1 MAATEGAPDASG
13 TADASGERWWA
24 ALPASGDG
32 PSVRWTSDAFAA
44 ELREWVADAL
54 AGLDAGGLVE
64 LEPVHQRPWSTVWR
78 ATTTDGGVFWAKEN
92 CPHQAFE
99 AALLEVLSR
108 RAPDRVVPV
117 AAVDTTRGLHLV
129 PDQGDVLGG
138 SVDPHDIDTWC
149 RVVAEAMHL
158 QRELAGSD
166 SELVAAGLAPLHPL
180 DAADYVVA
188 RASQLSALPDS
199 DLRRLDTEAS
209 LRVLSLAPRV
219 AEWGDGLDALGLPL
233 ALVHNDLHAH
243 NVFATASGMRFF
255 DFGDAVLAHPLTA
268 VFVPL
273 NVLAHRL
280 EAATGDPRL
289 RRVADAGLEVW
300 SDVAPAT
307 ALRAALP
314 AAQRLG
320 RLGRVESWLRVTATM
335 TSAELAEHGDAA
347 AWWLAAV
354 GDATPVS

>member
-1 MAATEGAPDASG
+1 MPSG
-13 TADASGERWWA
+13 EAVADASGQRWWA
-24 ALPASGDG
+24 SLPAAGEG
-32 PSVRWTSDAFAA
+32 PSTRWTSDAFAA
-44 ELREWVADAL
+44 ELRGWVTDAL
-54 AGLDAGGLVE
+54 GGPGAAGLVD

-78 ATTTDGGVFWAKEN
+78 ATTGDGNVFWVKQN

-99 AALLEVLSR
+99 ATLLEVLAR
-108 RAPDRVVPV
+108 RAPHHVGPVV
-117 AAVDTTRGLHLV
+117 AVDAARGLHLV
-129 PDQGDVLGG
+129 PDQGEVLGA

-149 RVVAEAMHL
+149 RVVSEAMHL
-158 QRELAGSD
+158 QRELSGCAN
-166 SELVAAGLAPLHPL
+166 ELVAAGLSPLQPL

-188 RASQLSALPDS
+188 RASQLSALPEGEP
-199 DLRRLDTEAS
+199 RRLDAEAS

-219 AEWGDGLDALGLPL
+219 AEWGEGLDALGLPL
-233 ALVHNDLHAH
+233 ALVHNDLHAN
-243 NVFATASGMRFF
+243 NVFATAAGMRFF

-280 EAATGDPRL
+280 EASADDPRL

-300 SDVAPAT
+300 SDVVPAA

-335 TSAELAEHGDAA
+335 TPSELAEYGDAA

-354 GDATPVS
+354 GDETPVS

>member
-1 MAATEGAPDASG
+1 
-13 TADASGERWWA
+13 
-24 ALPASGDG
+24 
-32 PSVRWTSDAFAA
+32 V
-44 ELREWVADAL
+44 ELREWVVDAL
-54 AGLDAGGLVE
+54 DGLGAGGLAV

-78 ATTTDGGVFWAKEN
+78 ATTTDGDVFWAKEN

-99 AALLEVLSR
+99 ATLLEVLSR

-117 AAVDTTRGLHLV
+117 VAVDAARGLHLV
-129 PDQGDVLGG
+129 PDHGEVLGA

-158 QRELAGSD
+158 QRELAGCGP
-166 SELVAAGLAPLHPL
+166 ELVGAGLTPLHPL

-188 RASQLSALPDS
+188 RASQLATLPEADP
-199 DLRRLDTEAS
+199 RRLDAEAS

-219 AEWGDGLDALGLPL
+219 AEWGEGLEALGLPL
-233 ALVHNDLHAH
+233 ALVHNDLHAN
-243 NVFATASGMRFF
+243 NVFATRSGMRSF

-280 EAATGDPRL
+280 EASADDPRMC
-289 RRVADAGLEVW
+289 RVADAALEVW
-300 SDVAPAT
+300 SDVAST
-307 ALRAALP
+307 AAMRAALP

-335 TSAELAEHGDAA
+335 TSAELAEYGDAA

-354 GDATPVS
+354 GDATPLS

>member
-1 MAATEGAPDASG
+1 MPDTSGAAE
-13 TADASGERWWA
+13 ASGERWWA
-24 ALPASGDG
+24 ALPAAGDG

-44 ELREWVADAL
+44 QLGAWVTDAL
-54 AGLDAGGLVE
+54 DGLEAGGLAD

-78 ATTTDGGVFWAKEN
+78 ATTTDANIFWVKEN

-117 AAVDTTRGLHLV
+117 AAVDTARGLHLV
-129 PDQGDVLGG
+129 PDQGEVLGA

-149 RVVAEAMHL
+149 QVVAEAMHL
-158 QRELAGSD
+158 QRELAGCEP
-166 SELVAAGLAPLHPL
+166 ELVAAGLTPLLPL

-188 RASQLSALPDS
+188 RASQLSTLPEADP
-199 DLRRLDTEAS
+199 RRLDAEAS

-219 AEWGDGLDALGLPL
+219 AEWGEGLDALGLPL

-255 DFGDAVLAHPLTA
+255 DLGDAVLAHPLTA

-280 EAATGDPRL
+280 EASADDPRL

-300 SDVAPAT
+300 SDVAPA
-307 ALRAALP
+307 AAMRAALP

-335 TSAELAEHGDAA
+335 TPAELAEHGDAA

-354 GDATPVS
+354 GDATPLS